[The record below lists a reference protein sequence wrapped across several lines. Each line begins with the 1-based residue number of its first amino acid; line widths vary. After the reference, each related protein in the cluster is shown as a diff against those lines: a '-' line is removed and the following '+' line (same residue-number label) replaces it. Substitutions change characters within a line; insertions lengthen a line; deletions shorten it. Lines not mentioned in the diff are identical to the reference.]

1 VSRLTTI
8 LTTAFL
14 AITGFGL
21 NPAVASTQPSYY
33 PFGPQLEVASGEVL
47 NGGWELCW
55 SGPYNGFSKFSEI
68 LSACTESYIM
78 YTGWEG
84 VSTSPETFPETFTVL
99 AAGPRSEVFRDTTN
113 QLTWTVNESNGS
125 YWSFGDDRAA
135 TQMNAVGF
143 SDASGVNPSPLLGTP
158 CFSGDKSI
166 CWHSAPTLPSSY
178 GWVVDPDNPTQNVPN
193 WVSNEPGLSPGWALN
208 STGLLGQAPEMG
220 NGSQYTRAIFQSK
233 RVSNGVN
240 NSVIEAAKREAEIR
254 AANVRNARTEIS
266 NKLATREKITV
277 ETFSQADIDG
287 ITTANLAEVEKE
299 ILALP
304 VESRSDI
311 AQILKIA
318 RKFEV
323 VDQIASDRVASINS
337 GKLIEIGLIPMDSK
351 FKSSLTVAV
360 KKLPASERSSYADI
374 KVAIEREMAVI
385 QTRKDRLAKLMSR
398 KFSLR

>member
-1 VSRLTTI
+1 MSRLTTI

-55 SGPYNGFSKFSEI
+55 SGPYNGFAKFSEI

-99 AAGPRSEVFRDTTN
+99 AAGPRSEVFKDTTN
-113 QLTWTVNESNGS
+113 VSEWTVNEANGS
-125 YWSFGDDRAA
+125 YWSFGDDREG
-135 TQMNAVGF
+135 TGGNAVGF
-143 SDASGVNPSPLLGTP
+143 SDASGENPSPAQGSP
-158 CFSGDKSI
+158 CFSGSKTL
-166 CWHSAPTLPSSY
+166 CWHSTPTLFY
-178 GWVVDPDNPTQNVPN
+178 WNADPDYPNIPT
-193 WVSNEPGLSPGWALN
+193 WAGNEPGLSPGWALDI
-208 STGLLGQAPEMG
+208 TGLLGQMPEWG
-220 NGSQYTRAIFQSK
+220 DGSQYTRAIFQSR
-233 RVSNGVN
+233 RVSDGVS
-240 NSVIEAAKREAEIR
+240 NSLIEAAKRAADKRIAR
-254 AANVRNARTEIS
+254 AEIS
-266 NKLATREKITV
+266 NKLATREKITL
-277 ETFSQADIDG
+277 ETFSKADIDG
-287 ITTANLAEVEKE
+287 VTADNLAEVEKE

-311 AQILKIA
+311 SQILKIA

-337 GKLIEIGLIPMDSK
+337 GKLIEIGLIPIDSK
-351 FKSSLTVAV
+351 FKSALTVAV

-374 KVAIEREMAVI
+374 KAAIEREMTVI

-398 KFSLR
+398 KSSSR